1 MQLGRR
7 LSLMRLARRLSNPQE
22 AHIREQ
28 HSSDKTA
35 RFDLRSA
42 FVGILLDRPFLVLCS
57 CMHLEEG
64 RDQLQLLVEV
74 LERDVVAVHNLG
86 APLQELPPGLLREV
100 FREDQPPSRLKSR
113 EKVVRLSDQT
123 RKVNDAEHA
132 AVEGG
137 TLVRNKR
144 RFLHNLAFLYTR
156 RRPARVCKHRDEA
169 GVEAVE
175 S

>member
-7 LSLMRLARRLSNPQE
+7 LSLMRLARRLSNPEE

-28 HSSDKTA
+28 HLSDKTVCS
-35 RFDLRSA
+35 DLRSA
-42 FVGILLDRPFLVLCS
+42 FVGVLLERPFPVLCS
-57 CMHLEEG
+57 CKHLEVF

-74 LERDVVAVHNLG
+74 FERDVVAVHNPG
-86 APLQELPPGLLREV
+86 APLQELPPGLLCEA

-113 EKVVRLSDQT
+113 EKLVRSSDQT

-132 AVEGG
+132 AVESGP
-137 TLVRNKR
+137 LVRNKR
-144 RFLHNLAFLYTR
+144 RFLHNLALLYTR
-156 RRPARVCKHRDEA
+156 RRPARVCKHRDKA